1 VIVHYRF
8 ANVTVSAEAISFASM
23 TWKEQYQQLSN
34 ALCSIYEKPEA
45 DAMANMVME
54 WITKSKWK
62 TKIEQEL
69 SVDDVKQLYTIEQ
82 QLLSHRPVQ
91 YVLNEAWFYGLQ
103 FQVNESVL
111 IPRPETEELVDW
123 IVKEVRSIQ
132 KTAENENDPDI
143 LPLSPYVSILDIGT
157 GSGCIPISI
166 KKNIPGANISAID
179 VCSEALHTAISNAIM
194 HDTDIN
200 FQLLDFLD
208 EGKWNQF
215 GKYDI
220 IISNP
225 PYIKNSESKGMS
237 EHVLQYEPHKAL
249 FVPDDDALLFYRKIA
264 GFAVDHL
271 QPNGALYVEIN
282 QQLGQETVDLFLQKG
297 FATVEL
303 RKDMSGNNRFIKAVN
318 NNPIS
323 QL

>member
-123 IVKEVRSIQ
+123 VLKEVRSIQ
-132 KTAENENDPDI
+132 KAAENENDPDI

-157 GSGCIPISI
+157 GSGCIPMQVFLPLIFAAKRCI
-166 KKNIPGANISAID
+166 
-179 VCSEALHTAISNAIM
+179 
-194 HDTDIN
+194 
-200 FQLLDFLD
+200 QLSTM
-208 EGKWNQF
+208 Q
-215 GKYDI
+215 
-220 IISNP
+220 
-225 PYIKNSESKGMS
+225 
-237 EHVLQYEPHKAL
+237 
-249 FVPDDDALLFYRKIA
+249 
-264 GFAVDHL
+264 
-271 QPNGALYVEIN
+271 
-282 QQLGQETVDLFLQKG
+282 
-297 FATVEL
+297 
-303 RKDMSGNNRFIKAVN
+303 
-318 NNPIS
+318 
-323 QL
+323 